1 MTDDTRVAGPVAV
14 RSFDRS
20 ESVAGSRD
28 IAVLAAEST
37 DAAEGSILREWA
49 PSVVAATIAIVLF
62 EWWFAHRRR
71 RPRIVDV
78 AT

>member
-1 MTDDTRVAGPVAV
+1 VAV
-14 RSFDRS
+14 RSFDRQ

-28 IAVLAAEST
+28 IAVLAADSAT
-37 DAAEGSILREWA
+37 AGEGSIIREWA

-71 RPRIVDV
+71 RIRTVDV
-78 AT
+78 TA